1 MIYHYRYMTAKREF
15 LASLPSEDLN
25 ADEERPP
32 QTQWIHFGSERLL
45 AMYPSPYPKRIAQ
58 SSNVYLCRFCLV
70 ALEDSTLYEIH
81 TVLFYPFLV
90 ILFI

>member
-1 MIYHYRYMTAKREF
+1 MTAKREF

-81 TVLFYPFLV
+81 TVFFYPFLV